1 MGKAPV
7 FWFTGLSGAGK
18 TTIAQGV
25 KARLAAQGRRV
36 LILDGDDVRKR
47 LHVDLGFAPGD
58 IRRNNA
64 LIAQL
69 CQEQRAAHD
78 VIFVPI
84 ISPYLESRASAR
96 RLLSPGFYEL
106 YFCADLDT
114 VVRRDTKGFYAKAER
129 GEMDNM
135 IGFSP
140 GAVYESPE
148 RPDLTIDSGKES
160 IEASTEN
167 FFGFVDKALK
177 AGHHA

>member
-1 MGKAPV
+1 MGKALV

-47 LHVDLGFAPGD
+47 LHVDLGFTPED
-58 IRRNNA
+58 IRKNNA

-69 CQEQRAAHD
+69 CQEQRVAHD

-96 RLLSPGFYEL
+96 KLLGPGFYEVH
-106 YFCADLDT
+106 FCADLDT
-114 VVRRDTKGFYAKAER
+114 VVRRDVKGFYAKAKR
-129 GEMDNM
+129 KEMDNM

-140 GAVYESPE
+140 GAVYEAPK
-148 RPDLTIDSGKES
+148 RPDFVIDSGKEGADAS
-160 IEASTEN
+160 ADRFFNFVAGILEAKQ
-167 FFGFVDKALK
+167 GV
-177 AGHHA
+177 